1 MAKFSDRA
9 LSPRAVTTNY
19 SKISVALA
27 ALNRTLS
34 RVRGSC
40 WIVPF
45 LTNYTRRTAPDP
57 PLRTDM
63 VLPGVPFAPERNAGQ
78 PEQCSC
84 RACFFRPRPRAHQP
98 EGAAPL
104 QLPEQAQ
111 APHEHGLHPLQP
123 TVLLQATSAT
133 QGPPYPSPVAPL
145 SSVGQPG
152 RAAPA
157 P

>member
-1 MAKFSDRA
+1 MRQELTGLVDILGAGNLDSASATPLSRSGSWQCRAAPPDGNGPSAGLAAPDRA

-57 PLRTDM
+57 PVR
-63 VLPGVPFAPERNAGQ
+63 PG
-78 PEQCSC
+78 
-84 RACFFRPRPRAHQP
+84 PRAPLAANPLHQ
-98 EGAAPL
+98 
-104 QLPEQAQ
+104 Q
-111 APHEHGLHPLQP
+111 
-123 TVLLQATSAT
+123 
-133 QGPPYPSPVAPL
+133 
-145 SSVGQPG
+145 
-152 RAAPA
+152 R
-157 P
+157 

>member
-1 MAKFSDRA
+1 VRQELTGLVDILGAGNLDSASATPLSRSGSRQCRAAPPDGNGPSVARPAPDRA

-57 PLRTDM
+57 PVR
-63 VLPGVPFAPERNAGQ
+63 PG
-78 PEQCSC
+78 
-84 RACFFRPRPRAHQP
+84 PRAPLAANPLHQ
-98 EGAAPL
+98 
-104 QLPEQAQ
+104 Q
-111 APHEHGLHPLQP
+111 
-123 TVLLQATSAT
+123 
-133 QGPPYPSPVAPL
+133 
-145 SSVGQPG
+145 
-152 RAAPA
+152 R
-157 P
+157 

>member
-1 MAKFSDRA
+1 MSAGSLRGQPADRA

-57 PLRTDM
+57 PVR
-63 VLPGVPFAPERNAGQ
+63 PG
-78 PEQCSC
+78 
-84 RACFFRPRPRAHQP
+84 PRAPLAANPLHQ
-98 EGAAPL
+98 
-104 QLPEQAQ
+104 Q
-111 APHEHGLHPLQP
+111 
-123 TVLLQATSAT
+123 
-133 QGPPYPSPVAPL
+133 
-145 SSVGQPG
+145 
-152 RAAPA
+152 R
-157 P
+157 